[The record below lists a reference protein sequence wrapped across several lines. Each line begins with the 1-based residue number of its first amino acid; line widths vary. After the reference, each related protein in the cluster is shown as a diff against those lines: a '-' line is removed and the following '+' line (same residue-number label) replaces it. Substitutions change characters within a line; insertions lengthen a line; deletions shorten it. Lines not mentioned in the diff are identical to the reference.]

1 MTAEY
6 LEAFVAYMAAAS
18 EELETVLGRGDAA
31 AAVAVLQRIA
41 ADTSPQVAD
50 RMTRRVVAQ
59 GLRRLADQIERTGG
73 EL

>member
-1 MTAEY
+1 MTGAY
-6 LEAFVAYMAAAS
+6 LEAFVAYVAAAA

-31 AAVAVLQRIA
+31 AAIALLQRIA

-59 GLRRLADQIERTGG
+59 GLRRLADQIEQTGG
-73 EL
+73 PR